1 MTIVSRKTAEHYTWG
16 EVCDGWH
23 LLKRQDMSII
33 HEKMPA
39 GSQEARHYHTTSRQ
53 FFFVLSGVLTM
64 ELEGETHTISAH
76 QGIEIPPAATHQ
88 ARNRSAS
95 DVEFMVISH
104 PTTRGDRTDCED
116 ALSRLS

>member
-1 MTIVSRKTAEHYTWG
+1 MTVVSRETAEHYIWG

-33 HEKMPA
+33 HERMPA
-39 GSQEARHYHTTSRQ
+39 GSREARHYHTLSRQ

-64 ELEGETHTISAH
+64 ELDGEIHTISAH
-76 QGIEIPPAATHQ
+76 HGIEIAPEAKHQ
-88 ARNRSAS
+88 AQNRSES

-104 PTTRGDRTDCED
+104 PTTRGDRISCE
-116 ALSRLS
+116 AVSSGLP